1 MNYSKET
8 EKLLTIGADLLPL
21 EDYSVLGLSAE
32 HGSELT
38 RMATD
43 PKFLSAK
50 ADSQKFWGAVHAWYA
65 LGQFKVLN
73 AVSPL
78 LDLIA
83 KYPYDLLFDQDLL
96 KAFESMGRGVIQ
108 EFHIYINDIAKPKAS
123 RDMVMCY
130 LGKIGK
136 IHRQDCIDV
145 LNEFLLKADTNNI
158 ETNGFAVCAL
168 IDINAK
174 ESIDIIRQA
183 FLKNC
188 VEIGIPGDIEDVEI
202 ALGLREKR
210 DTPRP
215 NYNLG
220 LFDLEDK
227 EDYESKTVR
236 LSPKIGR
243 NDLCPCGSGKKYK
256 KCCLQ

>member
-8 EKLLTIGADLLPL
+8 KQLLTIGSDLLPL
-21 EDYSVLGLSAE
+21 ENYSSLGLTAE
-32 HGSELT
+32 HASELT
-38 RMATD
+38 LMATD
-43 PKFLSAK
+43 PKFLRAK
-50 ADSQKFWGAVHAWYA
+50 EDSPKFWGAVHAWYA
-65 LGQFKVLN
+65 LGQFKVIS

-96 KAFESMGRGVIQ
+96 KVFELMGRGVVP
-108 EFHIYINDIAKPKAS
+108 EFRIYINDPAKPKPS
-123 RDMVMCY
+123 RDMAMGY

-136 IHRQDCIDV
+136 THHQDCIDV
-145 LNEFLLKADTNNI
+145 LNEFLLKADNNDI
-158 ETNGFAVCAL
+158 ETNSFAVCAL
-168 IDINAK
+168 IDIESK

-183 FLKNC
+183 FLQNR
-188 VEIGIPGDIEDVEI
+188 VEIRIPGDIEDVEI

-210 DTPRP
+210 DTPKP

-220 LFDLEDK
+220 LFDFEGE
-227 EDYESKTVR
+227 EDYSFKTVR

-243 NDLCPCGSGKKYK
+243 NDPCPCDSGKKYK